1 MSFIATAAAAVTV
14 GGAAVKTIG
23 AYKSGKAAEK
33 FDSKQ
38 AEKLAEEVR
47 DKEEA
52 LLRKETASKIRS
64 AKSQYELATE
74 SISNQVMDTNLA
86 VSDSLLKTF
95 SEQSYL
101 SQKGGFAGS
110 GQLDTMTSDS
120 YRSARKKGE
129 SAIDKL
135 AIQQKGSYEKMVST
149 LTGVDIFKEKSLAA
163 IGERFDARIAEIAAT
178 PDTFWEGIFGS
189 DYEID

>member
-1 MSFIATAAAAVTV
+1 MSFVGWAAIATL
-14 GGAAVKTIG
+14 GGAAVKTVG
-23 AYKSGKAAEK
+23 AYQSGKAAK
-33 FDSKQ
+33 AFDSKK
-38 AEKLAEEVR
+38 AEELAEEIR

-52 LLRKETASKIRS
+52 LLRKETASKLRS

-74 SISNQVMDTNLA
+74 SISNQVTDTNLA

-120 YRSARKKGE
+120 YRSARKIGE

-135 AIQQKGSYEKMVST
+135 AIQQKGSYESMVST

-178 PDTFWEGIFGS
+178 PDTFFEGIFGS
-189 DYEID
+189 DYKTG